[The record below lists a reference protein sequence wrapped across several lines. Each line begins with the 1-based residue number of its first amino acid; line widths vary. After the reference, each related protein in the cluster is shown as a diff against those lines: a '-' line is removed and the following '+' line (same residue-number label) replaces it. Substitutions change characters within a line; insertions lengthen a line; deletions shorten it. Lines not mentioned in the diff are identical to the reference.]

1 MTPWLLLIPGALT
14 LAALLGVVAR
24 RRGWFTDGH
33 VGSDPWDD
41 TDDWC
46 VYPPWSKRNC
56 HPDVVDIDCVDCRRW
71 LRARALPAAGVDP

>member
-14 LAALLGVVAR
+14 LAALLGVVGR
-24 RRGWFTDGH
+24 RRGWFTDH
-33 VGSDPWDD
+33 VGSDPWDE
-41 TDDWC
+41 TGDWC